1 MEYVDNLLFGLI
13 LSGAIGALAY
23 RRGSLSPSGVAGAML
38 VGTLIFGFGGWVW
51 GLTLIT
57 FFVLSSL
64 LSHYKE
70 GLKEHLTEQF
80 AKGGRRDLG
89 QTLANGGLA
98 ALIAL
103 VYPVYSEPVLCF
115 AFLGAMA
122 TVTADTWGTEIGILN
137 NLPPRLLTTWQP
149 VEPGTSGGVSRLGTL
164 ASLGGA
170 LTIGLAMG
178 VFMALD
184 KLLGGPGLAQIG
196 VDGPLGGLGLFVA
209 AGLAGLAGSLFDS
222 LLGAT
227 VQAMYY
233 SPGRQKVTEKR
244 VDPDGNPNVHRRGW
258 RWLGNDQVNLV
269 SSLVGALVAAGL
281 GWILF

>member
-1 MEYVDNLLFGLI
+1 MEYLDNLLTGLI
-13 LSGAIGALAY
+13 LSGVISALAY
-23 RRGSLSPSGVAGAML
+23 RRGSLAPSGVTGAVL

-51 GLTLIT
+51 GLILIT

-70 GLKEHLTEQF
+70 GQKEHVAIQF

-89 QTLANGGLA
+89 QTLANGGLG

-103 VYPVYSEPVLCF
+103 AYPVYPEPALLF

-122 TVTADTWGTEIGILN
+122 AVSADTWGTELGILN
-137 NLPPRLLTTWQP
+137 KRPPRLLTTWQP
-149 VEPGTSGGVSRLGTL
+149 VAPGTSGGVSLLGTL

-170 LTIGLAMG
+170 LTIGLAAWVLM
-178 VFMALD
+178 VLD
-184 KLLGGPGLAQIG
+184 GLLGGPGLAQAG
-196 VDGPLGGLGLFVA
+196 VEGGLGGLRLLIV
-209 AGLAGLAGSLFDS
+209 AGLAGLLGSLFDS

-233 SPGRQKVTEKR
+233 SPGRQKLTEKR
-244 VDPDGNPNVHRRGW
+244 VDPDGTPNLHRRGW

-281 GWILF
+281 GSIC